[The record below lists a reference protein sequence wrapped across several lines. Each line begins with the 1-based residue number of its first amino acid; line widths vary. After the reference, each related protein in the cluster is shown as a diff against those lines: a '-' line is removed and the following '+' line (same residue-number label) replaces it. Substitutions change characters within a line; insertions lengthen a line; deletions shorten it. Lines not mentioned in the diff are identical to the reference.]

1 MLARRKYLL
10 ILAASLST
18 ASRAPVCNFGVSFSP
33 AGLLTPY
40 HIGAS
45 ACLHELGLIHPQIG
59 LAGSSGGALAAI
71 TSSLLLEDT
80 KEDKL
85 AMTPLESSVYVAQ
98 QCRELGARGTLKI
111 SLETVLQKLVPED
124 AHILLN
130 NRPSP
135 VRISFTEINGNGLQG
150 HLIDR
155 FISKKDVIDCLLASC
170 NIPFYFNDQ
179 GLFVNCR
186 GLRCVDGFFAVD
198 IRRFGCPVTGA
209 TKRELLICPY
219 RRSLVSIYPEKV
231 RPSDSQCQYDIIT
244 PDFLDEKTWPF
255 TVRDVIQMSFTAPES
270 SINPDQPISD
280 EELRSKYDLLYAAG
294 FESVKRWYD
303 QEGSKTWAE
312 AKLLQQ

>member
-10 ILAASLST
+10 LIAASLST
-18 ASRAPVCNFGVSFSP
+18 ASRSSVCNFGVSFSP

-45 ACLHELGLIHPQIG
+45 ACLHELGLIHPHIG
-59 LAGSSGGALAAI
+59 LAGSSGGSLAAI
-71 TSSLLLEDT
+71 TSSLLLEVT
-80 KEDKL
+80 NKEDPL

-98 QCRELGARGTLKI
+98 QCRELGARGTLKL

-124 AHILLN
+124 AHITLN

-135 VRISFTEINGNGLQG
+135 VRVSFTEINGNGLQG
-150 HLIDR
+150 HLVDQ
-155 FISKKDVIDCLLASC
+155 FHSKKDVIDCLLASC

-179 GLFVNCR
+179 GLFVICR

-198 IRRFGCPVTGA
+198 IRRFGCPNTGA

-219 RRSLVSIYPEKV
+219 RQSLVSINPERV
-231 RPSDSQCQYDIIT
+231 RPSHSNCQYDIIT
-244 PDFLDEKTWPF
+244 PDYLDSKTWPF
-255 TVRDVIQMSFTAPES
+255 SFREVIQMSFTAPES
-270 SINPDQPISD
+270 SINPGQPISD

-294 FESVKRWYD
+294 FESVKRWYE

-312 AKLLQQ
+312 AKL